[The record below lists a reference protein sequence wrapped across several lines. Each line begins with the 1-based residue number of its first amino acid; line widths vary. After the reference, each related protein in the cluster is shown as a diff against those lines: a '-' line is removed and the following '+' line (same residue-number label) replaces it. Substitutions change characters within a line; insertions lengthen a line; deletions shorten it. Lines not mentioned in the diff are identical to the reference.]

1 LPVADDAGR
10 LRASAPAGGAVLSPD
25 LVLALASSPALASLD
40 DAERFALELL
50 LDLSRVLR
58 ADASVGAQSA
68 AVVRLHVGDTGAA
81 PPGLPELRAP
91 GGLLD
96 SADGTVTIDRA
107 LLRTVHAVATAA
119 AEQRSTER
127 DRFGRV
133 PPRVNAL
140 VEQRLE
146 REPVLSDLAR
156 SLADAVRRAAGD
168 RTALFLAPWPHG
180 KRWAAALTHDL
191 DVVQWWPAFT
201 ALRLLELARKGE
213 ARQLARVIGAAG
225 ASVGRDVV
233 RRGVREVLE
242 AEGAHGVR
250 STWFVL
256 CGTPTFASARAG
268 DLTYSPESA
277 LARRILAD
285 VRAAGH
291 EIGLHGSF
299 VTADD
304 PHHFVDQRR
313 RLEALTAGPTQGA
326 RQHFLRMQPVRTQRG
341 MAAAGFRYDSTF
353 GFPDRNGFR
362 LGVADVVP
370 LRDVGAGDA
379 LPLDEAP
386 FVWMDRALSKYA
398 GVERPDAWVD
408 DALLLADKCREVEGL
423 WVGIWHPN
431 LTPALGF
438 PGAPAAYARLVRALR
453 DRDAW
458 IAPLSEIVAWRRARR
473 AVRAAEPAT
482 HGGVSLSF
490 VDPLP
495 SGAELVVEDRRGAR
509 VETRVER

>member
-1 LPVADDAGR
+1 
-10 LRASAPAGGAVLSPD
+10 
-25 LVLALASSPALASLD
+25 
-40 DAERFALELL
+40 
-50 LDLSRVLR
+50 
-58 ADASVGAQSA
+58 
-68 AVVRLHVGDTGAA
+68 
-81 PPGLPELRAP
+81 
-91 GGLLD
+91 
-96 SADGTVTIDRA
+96 
-107 LLRTVHAVATAA
+107 
-119 AEQRSTER
+119 
-127 DRFGRV
+127 
-133 PPRVNAL
+133 
-140 VEQRLE
+140 
-146 REPVLSDLAR
+146 
-156 SLADAVRRAAGD
+156 
-168 RTALFLAPWPHG
+168 
-180 KRWAAALTHDL
+180 
-191 DVVQWWPAFT
+191 
-201 ALRLLELARKGE
+201 
-213 ARQLARVIGAAG
+213 
-225 ASVGRDVV
+225 
-233 RRGVREVLE
+233 
-242 AEGAHGVR
+242 
-250 STWFVL
+250 VL

-438 PGAPAAYARLVRALR
+438 PGAPAAYARLVGALR